1 MTNKNTAAHH
11 QFPFTA
17 VIGQDD
23 LKLAL
28 MLCIVDPK
36 IGGVLVRG
44 ERGCGKTTTIRGL
57 SQLMEQADVDYPFIN
72 LPIGATADRVL
83 GTLNLE
89 TLINDKIKRVEPGLL
104 NQANHGVLYIDE
116 VNLLDDYLTDLL
128 LDASSSGGYH
138 LERDN
143 LSEWLESKFCLVGS
157 MNPEEGSLRPQ
168 FLDRFGLC
176 VDVLSPKESR
186 IRRQIVNNRLKFDDD
201 PVSLFSEYQNEEHE
215 LSQKLLTAKQQL
227 SKITLSEELAEHI
240 SKICIEQ
247 NIEGL
252 RADILT
258 VRASKA
264 LASLNAEKE
273 VTLDHINRVLPFILA
288 HRSDNYSPPTPPKPD
303 NEESEDKSPNDS
315 TTSETNHQNNL
326 ERNPSSS
333 ENKNEQS
340 PKNTNNEMVT
350 LPAISSS
357 QLLNDPRLKAN
368 NPSKGNDL
376 TLSHLEVSGT
386 NAKDQIDYTQTVK
399 NYLTNDEFKIHLK
412 ERKPLK
418 KAVITFLIDSSGSM
432 IQNSAI
438 QKVKGLISEYIDKK
452 QRIQKYFSLV
462 AISKGKAETIV
473 SPTLDI
479 KLLLHKLT
487 TLPSGGKT
495 NMLSGLKHVSEV
507 FRHFKKN
514 NKQEDYSTNLW
525 IFTDGKFNVSQS
537 DNKSPLSEAID
548 GYKKWLKFTNSKQ
561 VIDTENGFVKLG
573 RARKFATGINAQYS
587 LI

>member
-1 MTNKNTAAHH
+1 
-11 QFPFTA
+11 
-17 VIGQDD
+17 
-23 LKLAL
+23 
-28 MLCIVDPK
+28 
-36 IGGVLVRG
+36 
-44 ERGCGKTTTIRGL
+44 
-57 SQLMEQADVDYPFIN
+57 
-72 LPIGATADRVL
+72 
-83 GTLNLE
+83 
-89 TLINDKIKRVEPGLL
+89 
-104 NQANHGVLYIDE
+104 
-116 VNLLDDYLTDLL
+116 
-128 LDASSSGGYH
+128 
-138 LERDN
+138 
-143 LSEWLESKFCLVGS
+143 
-157 MNPEEGSLRPQ
+157 
-168 FLDRFGLC
+168 
-176 VDVLSPKESR
+176 
-186 IRRQIVNNRLKFDDD
+186 
-201 PVSLFSEYQNEEHE
+201 
-215 LSQKLLTAKQQL
+215 
-227 SKITLSEELAEHI
+227 
-240 SKICIEQ
+240 
-247 NIEGL
+247 
-252 RADILT
+252 
-258 VRASKA
+258 
-264 LASLNAEKE
+264 
-273 VTLDHINRVLPFILA
+273 
-288 HRSDNYSPPTPPKPD
+288 
-303 NEESEDKSPNDS
+303 
-315 TTSETNHQNNL
+315 
-326 ERNPSSS
+326 
-333 ENKNEQS
+333 
-340 PKNTNNEMVT
+340 MVT

-537 DNKSPLSEAID
+537 DNKSPLSEALD